1 MENNSENKIEE
12 KEQPKKFFT
21 KSRIYLLI
29 SICFV
34 IAMPIYYEIMIN
46 IYLK

>member
-1 MENNSENKIEE
+1 MENKIEN
-12 KEQPKKFFT
+12 KEQPKKIFT

-34 IAMPIYYEIMIN
+34 IAMPIYYEIMMN
-46 IYLK
+46 IYIR

>member
-1 MENNSENKIEE
+1 MENSKEEE
-12 KEQPKKFFT
+12 KVVVKKFFT

-34 IAMPIYYEIMIN
+34 IAMPIYYELMIN